1 MSIKSIRNWL
11 NLLFMLGAIVG
22 LLVYFMH
29 SREQGTYI
37 ILGSMILKFVE
48 AGLRMIKTN
57 E

>member
-22 LLVYFMH
+22 LLVYFMR

>member
-1 MSIKSIRNWL
+1 MR
-11 NLLFMLGAIVG
+11 
-22 LLVYFMH
+22 

>member
-22 LLVYFMH
+22 LLVYFMC